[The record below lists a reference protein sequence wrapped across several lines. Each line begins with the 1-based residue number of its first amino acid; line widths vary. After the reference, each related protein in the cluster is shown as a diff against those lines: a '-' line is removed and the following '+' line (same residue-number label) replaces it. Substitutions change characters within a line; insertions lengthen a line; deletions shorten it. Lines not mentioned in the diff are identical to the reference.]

1 MKNSPTISM
10 IVAIAD
16 KTRAIGTA
24 DGRIPW
30 HIKEDFQYFKEK
42 TMGHPIIMGKNT
54 FLSLGGRILPGRP
67 HIVVALDSN
76 FQAPEGVFLT
86 NNIPDAI
93 AHAKTL
99 DSEEVFIIGGGQI
112 YASTIDLVDRLYITL
127 VRTDIDGPVK
137 FPEYKH
143 LFSKV
148 VSSRKSRDENFEY
161 EFLVLEK

>member
-1 MKNSPTISM
+1 M

-24 DGRIPW
+24 DGKIPW

-67 HIVVALDSN
+67 HIVVALDSS
-76 FQAPEGVFLT
+76 FQVPEGVFLT

-93 AHAKTL
+93 QHAKTL
-99 DSEEVFIIGGGQI
+99 DTEEVFIIGGGQI
-112 YASTIDLVDRLYITL
+112 YASTITL

-161 EFLVLEK
+161 EFQVLER